1 MQNQSTSQITKEIHF
16 LRQSD
21 DILSV
26 VRDSGRP
33 TEILK
38 EDNIQMYTTRI
49 KFKFNIFLKNHKT
62 GTQYK
67 P

>member
-1 MQNQSTSQITKEIHF
+1 MSRITKELYF

-21 DILSV
+21 DFLSV
-26 VRDSGRP
+26 VRGSERP
-33 TEILK
+33 RDMLK
-38 EDNIQMYTTRI
+38 EDNIQMCTTRI
-49 KFKFNIFLKNHKT
+49 KFKFNIFLKKHKT